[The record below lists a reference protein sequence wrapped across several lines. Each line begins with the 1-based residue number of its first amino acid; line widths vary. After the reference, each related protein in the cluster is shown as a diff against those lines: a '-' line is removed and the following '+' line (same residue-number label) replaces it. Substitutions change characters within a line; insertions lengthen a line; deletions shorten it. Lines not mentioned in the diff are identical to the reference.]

1 MTFIKQLTLIKS
13 DDIYETANLYQ
24 VRWYFLKAQGTSI
37 ACIFRKQIMFI
48 KLQLLMSLSM
58 NQFIQWFAI

>member
-1 MTFIKQLTLIKS
+1 MTF
-13 DDIYETANLYQ
+13 
-24 VRWYFLKAQGTSI
+24 LKIQGMSI
-37 ACIFRKQIMFI
+37 ACIFKKRNMFM